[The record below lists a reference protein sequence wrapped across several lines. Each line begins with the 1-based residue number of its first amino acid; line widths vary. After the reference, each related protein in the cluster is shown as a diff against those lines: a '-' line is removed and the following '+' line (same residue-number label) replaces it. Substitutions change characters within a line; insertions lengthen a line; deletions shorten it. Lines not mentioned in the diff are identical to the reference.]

1 MHKAFVSARCTVSAV
16 CILIQSVASRGNES
30 GQVLVRNLFVLQFAS
45 ERHWCL
51 TGVLTVPLWHI
62 VTRLPCFNHC
72 HKWFLMKYCEIS
84 FGILETLCSIYQLV
98 FSVFRTLNVFAV
110 ALCILGRKNISVKI
124 VWGKIIANKTVLASV
139 TTNHS
144 LSPVALTRKKIMRI

>member
-1 MHKAFVSARCTVSAV
+1 
-16 CILIQSVASRGNES
+16 
-30 GQVLVRNLFVLQFAS
+30 
-45 ERHWCL
+45 
-51 TGVLTVPLWHI
+51 
-62 VTRLPCFNHC
+62 
-72 HKWFLMKYCEIS
+72 MKYCEIS